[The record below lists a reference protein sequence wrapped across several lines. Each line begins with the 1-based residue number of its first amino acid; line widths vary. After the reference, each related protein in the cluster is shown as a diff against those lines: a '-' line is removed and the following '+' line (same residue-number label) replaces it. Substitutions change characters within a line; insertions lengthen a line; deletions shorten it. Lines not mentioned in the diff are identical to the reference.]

1 MVLLEKH
8 LPFFEPIF
16 KDIDYK
22 VEIRKLNFRVR
33 RIFKK
38 IKKKEAKAFFFIK
51 QKIKELLKGNKIPLF
66 LPREIYESSETQ
78 TEKDSIISN
87 QIIHES
93 LSQIRST
100 GWTNYSQAE
109 EEMKHRIDRRKTIR
123 NEIEIMKKK

>member
-1 MVLLEKH
+1 M
-8 LPFFEPIF
+8 FFYY
-16 KDIDYK
+16 DINYK
-22 VEIRKLNFRVR
+22 IQIRKLNFTVR

-38 IKKKEAKAFFFIK
+38 IKKKEEFVKRIK
-51 QKIKELLKGNKIPLF
+51 KELLKVKKIPLF
-66 LPREIYESSETQ
+66 IEKQFIPKEIYESSETQ

-109 EEMKHRIDRRKTIR
+109 EEMKHRIDRRNTII
-123 NEIEIMKKK
+123 NEI